1 MVNQNYITNRLI
13 KEAVDKNQ
21 KGYVPPEEEKDEEKI
36 TVADISVTAK
46 NTLDEPIENAIVTL
60 IKDENSYSGKTGT
73 AGGCTIKDVPL
84 GTYDVLATVDT
95 YINVEQQFTVEAEN
109 NNLIITF
116 EKQTVQVTGPTLEV
130 EEEEEF

>member
-13 KEAVDKNQ
+13 KETVDKNQ
-21 KGYVPPEEEKDEEKI
+21 KGYVPPEEEKDEEEI

-60 IKDENSYSGKTGT
+60 IKDEDSYSGKTGT
-73 AGGCTIKDVPL
+73 AGGCTIKNVPF

-95 YINVEQQFTVEAEN
+95 YIDVEQQFTVEAEN

-116 EKQTVQVTGPTLEV
+116 EKQTVQVTGPTLE
-130 EEEEEF
+130 EEEGEF